1 MDLITHVLIAYLVT
15 LGLVG
20 FHVQYL
26 AAGALAGGLPD
37 ADALLFPLARR
48 WPILSHRGITHSFL
62 GITVIALGGALIAP
76 LILPGSVLIYFAVF
90 LLGGALHILLD
101 GFTNY
106 SVPPLLPFSRR
117 RVAFDAERAVNF
129 FVLIFSVVSMYVL
142 LGVERN
148 VVALDIYWA
157 SVYFLGAFF
166 ALYLGLRLGARLWLG
181 RNARAYGAFDYIV
194 PTENPFVWFLF
205 GESREGDRLHRS
217 LGRYVVGRGLQGPYT
232 LDLPV
237 AAPTPGSSAP
247 IESAAAAL
255 ERSYPLLAREP
266 AGRFGRMAEETHMFA
281 RADRTAEGGWIARWY
296 SIEFGML
303 GRWMTIEVSFPP
315 GDVPPKID
323 RAFRRIVMPWSD
335 PASSGPQ
342 RATAP

>member
-1 MDLITHVLIAYLVT
+1 MDLITHVLIAYLLT

-20 FHVQYL
+20 FHVQYI

-48 WPILSHRGITHSFL
+48 WPIFSHRGITHSLL
-62 GITVIALGGALIAP
+62 GVTVIAIGGALIAP

-90 LLGGALHILLD
+90 LLGGVLHILLD

-106 SVPPLLPFSRR
+106 SVPPLLPFSAK

-157 SVYFLGAFF
+157 SIYFLSGFF
-166 ALYLGLRLGARLWLG
+166 ALYLGLRLAVRLWLG
-181 RNARAYGAFDYIV
+181 RRAHLYGEFRYIV

-205 GESREGDRLHRS
+205 GESRDGGRLRRS

-232 LDLPV
+232 LDIPLTG
-237 AAPTPGSSAP
+237 APEGTPP
-247 IESAAAAL
+247 TVTSAAAAL
-255 ERSYPLLAREP
+255 EQSFPLLAREL
-266 AGRFGRMAEETHMFA
+266 AGRMGRMAEETHMFA
-281 RADRTAEGGWIARWY
+281 RADLTTDGGWIARWY

-303 GRWMTIEVSFPP
+303 GRWLTIEVSFPP
-315 GDVPPKID
+315 GGGAPRVD
-323 RAFRRIVMPWSD
+323 RKFRRIAMPWKD
-335 PASSGPQ
+335 
-342 RATAP
+342 APPSA